1 MSVQDSRERR
11 GASIEDRT
19 GESRLFETIL
29 IVVLLEYYSRENI
42 PFNCF
47 IGLYMRKLLI
57 LTNDFKMTLIDT

>member
-1 MSVQDSRERR
+1 MSVQGPSETR

-19 GESRLFETIL
+19 GENRLFKTIL
-29 IVVLLEYYSRENI
+29 MVVLLEYYCRESI

-57 LTNDFKMTLIDT
+57 LTTDLKMTLIDT